1 MHPGQPNQPM
11 KSTTRQEGHEAGWRV
26 GRDVP
31 LALIAAIVFQT
42 IGIVWY
48 FSKLDSRV
56 KVIEDAHAASVAEIA
71 KIVEDKDLTHTRL
84 TTVEVRLEA
93 ILEGI
98 RRIEMRLDAAGS
110 TAK

>member
-1 MHPGQPNQPM
+1 M
-11 KSTTRQEGHEAGWRV
+11 KSSAPAVAPEAGWRV
-26 GRDVP
+26 ARDVP

-56 KVIEDAHAASVAEIA
+56 KIIEDARAANVAQIG
-71 KIVEDKDLTHTRL
+71 KIIEDRDLTHTRL

-98 RRIEMRLDAAGS
+98 RRIETRLDAARS
-110 TAK
+110 AAK

>member
-1 MHPGQPNQPM
+1 M
-11 KSTTRQEGHEAGWRV
+11 KSSAPAVAPEAGWRV
-26 GRDVP
+26 ARDVP

-56 KVIEDAHAASVAEIA
+56 KIIEDARAANVAQIG
-71 KIVEDKDLTHTRL
+71 KIIEDRDLTHTRL

-98 RRIEMRLDAAGS
+98 RRIETRLDAAGS
-110 TAK
+110 AAK